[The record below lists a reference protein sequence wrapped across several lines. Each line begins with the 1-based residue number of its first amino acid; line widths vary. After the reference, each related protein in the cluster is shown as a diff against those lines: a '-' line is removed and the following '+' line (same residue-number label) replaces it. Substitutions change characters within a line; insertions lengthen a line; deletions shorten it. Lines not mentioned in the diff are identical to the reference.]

1 MIVGTFAPLPSGCQC
16 TALFLPPAASLA
28 AVPSVSGHR
37 EKEED
42 RHAHK
47 PRVYARV
54 VSLKYVIFGR
64 ELASRSAKCRMV
76 LLKWS

>member
-16 TALFLPPAASLA
+16 AAFFLPPPASLA

-47 PRVYARV
+47 LTPELCLLNMSYLEQS
-54 VSLKYVIFGR
+54 SLCG
-64 ELASRSAKCRMV
+64 
-76 LLKWS
+76 